1 MRAGQLKKRGIIGE
15 VLFGAICMPDCRADR
30 AAEIMATSGV
40 QGGLVV
46 QLGCDIQSSSLTRL
60 LKQPRHEIRLLVAME
75 RPDRQILDLC
85 RIDEILHRF
94 QAASSGGCR
103 RRK

>member
-1 MRAGQLKKRGIIGE
+1 
-15 VLFGAICMPDCRADR
+15 
-30 AAEIMATSGV
+30 
-40 QGGLVV
+40 
-46 QLGCDIQSSSLTRL
+46 
-60 LKQPRHEIRLLVAME
+60 ME